1 MAKGKDNS
9 IIVSLENVY
18 AKLPPLPAGVKEF
31 AVAVAPWLAII
42 FGILGLLGS
51 LAAFGFSTIASPL
64 IAIGGGVGLA
74 TNIIISSIIGLVT
87 SVMMIVAFP
96 SLLKKKEFGW
106 VLLFWV
112 QVLAVVS
119 AVITLSIYS
128 VVLALIWFYFI
139 FQIKSYYK

>member
-1 MAKGKDNS
+1 MAKAKDNS
-9 IIVSLENVY
+9 IILSIENVY

-51 LAAFGFSTIASPL
+51 LAAFGFSTVASPL

-74 TNIIISSIIGLVT
+74 TNIIIASLIGLVE

-96 SLLKKKEFGW
+96 SLLKRKEFGW
-106 VLLFWV
+106 VLLFWI
-112 QVLAVVS
+112 QVLAVV
-119 AVITLSIYS
+119 AGVINLSIYS
-128 VVLALIWFYFI
+128 VVLSLIWFYFV
-139 FQIKSYYK
+139 FQVKPYYK